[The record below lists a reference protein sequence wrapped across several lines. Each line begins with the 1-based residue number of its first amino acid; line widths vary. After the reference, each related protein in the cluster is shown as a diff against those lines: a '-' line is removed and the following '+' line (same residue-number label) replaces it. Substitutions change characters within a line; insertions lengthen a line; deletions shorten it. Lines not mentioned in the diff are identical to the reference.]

1 MNVDDRELKKS
12 IMDEDPCIKEEVFD
26 ETSVPQNIYRF
37 VTVSSP
43 SAHDILPV
51 PIKEEL
57 KVTVKGQAVV
67 ESKTSAE
74 YPCENC
80 DKVFR
85 HKCDVERHQISHT
98 KIKQF
103 PCEKC
108 GKYFAY
114 KNDVKRHIIKQHTDN
129 PPKQPHLIYSECG
142 KSFTNK
148 TNFDIH
154 QRTHTGEMPFECELC
169 NDNFQHERHLEKH
182 RVNAHSK
189 PYPNICELCGKGFIN
204 FRFKEAWE
212 THKKY
217 CGKERKTRC
226 DICCKNFK
234 KTDGY
239 NRHMKSHAKQRDFHC
254 I

>member
-1 MNVDDRELKKS
+1 MSRKNNQTQIITSGDTHVTLKSSKLEIYDKLQFLNVDDRELKKS

-129 PPKQPHLIYSECG
+129 PPK
-142 KSFTNK
+142 
-148 TNFDIH
+148 
-154 QRTHTGEMPFECELC
+154 
-169 NDNFQHERHLEKH
+169 
-182 RVNAHSK
+182 
-189 PYPNICELCGKGFIN
+189 
-204 FRFKEAWE
+204 
-212 THKKY
+212 
-217 CGKERKTRC
+217 
-226 DICCKNFK
+226 
-234 KTDGY
+234 
-239 NRHMKSHAKQRDFHC
+239 
-254 I
+254 